1 MNEEKGLSHL
11 SNMCL
16 LLGCK
21 KEEEGRR
28 QGEEVIVDLI
38 LLSRGHM
45 CPYETTE
52 PPRTP
57 TDGLESIG
65 YVFHCVPV
73 TKPEL

>member
-1 MNEEKGLSHL
+1 MSTVEAEAETVMTPNPRVL
-11 SNMCL
+11 
-16 LLGCK
+16 
-21 KEEEGRR
+21 KEMRWKT
-28 QGEEVIVDLI
+28 EEVAVDLI